1 MVDEKTWVDE
11 LRGDARRMAVSDAAR
26 IKALSG
32 PGTGKT
38 FATMA
43 RVRWLLE
50 QGATPERIL
59 VVTLTRTAAEDL
71 KRSLRDLGVEGAERV
86 VARTLHSHC
95 FSILGR
101 AKVLEATGVVP
112 RIVAE
117 FEKTIMLRDLEG
129 DFGEVPD
136 KRKTLLRFAAAW
148 SDGYEGHAPGEPV
161 EQLDQQFQNEVLRW
175 LRWHR
180 AMLLDELVPTTLKY
194 LRLNPLAEERAEF
207 DHVLVDEYQD
217 LNRADMAVVDLLASK
232 ATSLSVVGDDDQS
245 IYRFRFAFPEGIRG
259 FAADDE
265 MEFVECHRCPT
276 SVVALANA
284 LVGRDPNRAKPDLA
298 AAEGNG
304 DGEVHNVAFATADHE
319 AEGVAEFISRRI
331 EERRAEAGDCLV
343 LCNSRRHARRIRQA
357 LDDRGVRAET
367 FFREQALESEAA
379 KEAITVLT
387 LRLDPAD
394 RVAERAWLG
403 IDQPE
408 ARESTY
414 RRLWAAA
421 DSEGISIGEALGRI
435 KAGEL
440 LVKWSTSAVTR
451 WDRLVEQLAALEPL
465 GDDLKA
471 LIDALMPEGDEDV
484 EALRAS
490 ALLAL
495 QAWAEGD
502 PVSDFPTAVRYA
514 VGMPE
519 VPFDATFVRI
529 MSLHRSKGLTAK
541 LVAIAGL
548 VDGLV
553 PRDPPEDAT
562 MPELAAHQEEQ
573 RRILYVGITRTSET
587 LVLSSFAELPFSEA
601 MRFGV
606 RYGDVRRPF
615 GGGEPFVRTFAS
627 PLLAELGASL
637 PDALP
642 GDDWAGRE
650 PRAARLERQT
660 VSTRSGWKRTATPVS
675 PP

>member
-1 MVDEKTWVDE
+1 MSDGVWLDDLHGE
-11 LRGDARRMAVSDAAR
+11 ARRMALSEAAR

-50 QGATPERIL
+50 QGANPARIL

-71 KRSLRDLGVEGAERV
+71 KRSLGDLGVEGAEQV
-86 VARTLHSHC
+86 VARTLHAHC

-101 AKVLEATGVVP
+101 AKVLAATGVVP

-117 FEKTIMLRDLEG
+117 FEKTMMLRDLTG
-129 DFGEVPD
+129 DFGDIPD
-136 KRKTLLRFAAAW
+136 RRKTLLRFAAAW
-148 SDGYEGHAPGEPV
+148 SDAREDHAPGEPV
-161 EQLDQQFQNEVLRW
+161 EQLDQIFQNEVLRW

-194 LRLNPLAEERAEF
+194 LRLNPLAEERREF

-217 LNRADMAVVDLLASK
+217 LNRADMAVIELLASG
-232 ATSLSVVGDDDQS
+232 AMSLSVVGDDDQS
-245 IYRFRFAFPEGIRG
+245 IYRFRFAFPEGIRE

-265 MEFVECHRCPT
+265 MAFIECRRCPT
-276 SVVALANA
+276 SVIALANA

-298 AAEGNG
+298 AAVENG
-304 DGEVHNVAFATADHE
+304 VGEVHHVAFETADRE
-319 AEGVAEFISRRI
+319 AEGLADFILRRI
-331 EERRAEAGDCLV
+331 ENRQVEAGDCLV
-343 LCNSRRHARRIRQA
+343 LCNSRLHARRIRKA

-367 FFREQALESEAA
+367 FFREQALDTEVAREAL
-379 KEAITVLT
+379 TLLT

-394 RVAERAWLG
+394 RVAERAWVG

-414 RRLWAAA
+414 RRLWPAA
-421 DSEGISIGEALGRI
+421 DEAGISIGEAIARI

-440 LVKWSTSAVTR
+440 VVKWSAGVVAR
-451 WDRLVEQLAALEPL
+451 WEQLTERLSALEPL
-465 GDDLKA
+465 GDDLVA
-471 LIDALMPEGDEDV
+471 LIDALMPEGDDDL

-495 QAWAEGD
+495 QAREEGD
-502 PVSDFPTAVRYA
+502 PVSAFPAAVRYA

-541 LVAIAGL
+541 LVVIAGL
-548 VDGLV
+548 VDGLI
-553 PRDPPEDAT
+553 PWDPEPDAT
-562 MPELAAHQEEQ
+562 MAERAAHQEEQ
-573 RRILYVGITRTSET
+573 RRLLYVGITRSSET
-587 LVLSSFAELPFSEA
+587 LALSSFARLPFSEA
-601 MRFGV
+601 MRFGA
-606 RYGDVRRPF
+606 RYGRVRRPA
-615 GGGEPFVRTFAS
+615 GGGDPFVTTFAS
-627 PLLAELGASL
+627 PLLADLGPSL
-637 PDALP
+637 PEAVSGP
-642 GDDWAGRE
+642 DWLAVHA
-650 PRAARLERQT
+650 AAR
-660 VSTRSGWKRTATPVS
+660 P
-675 PP
+675 